1 MAEICHLENRNDVIF
16 FCRGWSDLEN
26 ISQTV
31 AEWHVGCGDMVK
43 LETRCRI
50 PIWRMFARIQ
60 WHVIAEPR
68 IALHHVL
75 PPLHGAATCWIHCHD
90 STATCH
96 IAAFL
101 QGVRIPSAILK
112 IIFRR
117 IFSPFLM
124 QFGLWRAPAIVSS
137 RIHLCDAG
145 YLRNGTIHSYTIEY

>member
-1 MAEICHLENRNDVIF
+1 MAEIRYLENRNDVIF

-50 PIWRMFARIQ
+50 PIWRTFARSQ

-117 IFSPFLM
+117 IFFAVFNAVWALTSA
-124 QFGLWRAPAIVSS
+124 GYRIVSDTLVWCWLS
-137 RIHLCDAG
+137 QKR
-145 YLRNGTIHSYTIEY
+145 YYT